1 VTAAAVLLG
10 LLLGAQPAAKTVP
23 AKRAPVAATAPA
35 PAPTGSAAPTP
46 AAAPPAAAPA
56 AQLPLPPP
64 PQRLPS
70 GAKGGALRVAVVD
83 PRATGEIPPRHL
95 AAFSQALVPEIRKL
109 DGVSAIG
116 MAEIRDMLG
125 FERQRQMLGCS
136 ADEGCLAE
144 IGGALGVDE
153 LVTVELTLVGQ
164 SYALAGRRLDMRR
177 ARVVQSVSRRFDKRD
192 GEELLNV
199 VGPLIEGLWPDRAL
213 KPGATR
219 GIDKAVVA
227 RLNPPPL
234 PRWAFFTTAGAG
246 AAALVGGG
254 VMGLLAREAEKDFQA
269 MAARSTS
276 QAVPGADLQAL
287 EKKANDRAR
296 LANVLFLAG
305 GGLGLAAGVEA
316 FFTDWRDDRN
326 ALKVA
331 PLVAPGR
338 AGISMSGSF

>member
-1 VTAAAVLLG
+1 MTAPAVLVA
-10 LLLGAQPAAKTVP
+10 LLLGAQPAAK
-23 AKRAPVAATAPA
+23 A
-35 PAPTGSAAPTP
+35 APTRAAPPPGPAAPSTPGPGAHSAAP
-46 AAAPPAAAPA
+46 AV
-56 AQLPLPPP
+56 QIPLPPP
-64 PQRLPS
+64 PQRLPP
-70 GAKGGALRVAVVD
+70 GARGGALRVAVVD

-153 LVTVELTLVGQ
+153 LVTVELTLVGR
-164 SYALAGRRLDMRR
+164 SYALAGRRLDMRK
-177 ARVVQSVSRRFDKRD
+177 ARVVQTVSRRFDQRD

-199 VGPLIEGLWPDRAL
+199 VGPFVEGLWPERGL

-219 GIDKAVVA
+219 GIDKAVIA

-234 PRWAFFTTAGAG
+234 PRWAFFTTAGAS

-254 VMGLLAREAEKDFQA
+254 IMGLLAREAEKDFDA
-269 MAARSTS
+269 MASRSTT
-276 QAVPGADLQAL
+276 QAVPGADLRAL
-287 EKKANDRAR
+287 QTKANDRAR
-296 LANVLFLAG
+296 LANVLFLVG
-305 GGLGLAAGVEA
+305 GGLGVAAGVEA
-316 FFTDWRDDRN
+316 FFTDWHDDRN

-331 PLVAPGR
+331 PVVAPGH
-338 AGISMSGSF
+338 AGVGVSGRF

>member
-1 VTAAAVLLG
+1 
-10 LLLGAQPAAKTVP
+10 
-23 AKRAPVAATAPA
+23 
-35 PAPTGSAAPTP
+35 
-46 AAAPPAAAPA
+46 
-56 AQLPLPPP
+56 
-64 PQRLPS
+64 
-70 GAKGGALRVAVVD
+70 
-83 PRATGEIPPRHL
+83 
-95 AAFSQALVPEIRKL
+95 
-109 DGVSAIG
+109 

-136 ADEGCLAE
+136 ADESCLAE

-164 SYALAGRRLDMRR
+164 GYALAGRRLDMRR
-177 ARVVQSVSRRFDKRD
+177 ARVVQSVTRRFDRRD

-199 VGPLIEGLWPDRAL
+199 VGPFIEGLWPDRGL
-213 KPGATR
+213 KAGATR

-234 PRWAFFTTAGAG
+234 PRWAFFGTAGAS

-254 VMGLLAREAEKDFQA
+254 VMGLLAREAEKDFRS

-296 LANVLFLAG
+296 LANVLFVVG

-316 FFTDWRDDRN
+316 FFTDWHDDRN
-326 ALKVA
+326 ALKVS
-331 PLVAPGR
+331 PVVGPGR
-338 AGISMSGSF
+338 AGIAMRGTF